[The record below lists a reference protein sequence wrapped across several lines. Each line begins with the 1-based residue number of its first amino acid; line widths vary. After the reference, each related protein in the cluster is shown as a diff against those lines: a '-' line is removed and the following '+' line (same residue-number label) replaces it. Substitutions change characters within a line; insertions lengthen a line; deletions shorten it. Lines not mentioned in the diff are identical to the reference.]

1 MEPDL
6 FVPGDQQYQMVNE
19 PIEPVGIAPLIEEQT
34 FPMPDLKKVAFNV
47 AKNKAI
53 DYAAGKL
60 GLNAAQA
67 TGILQVL
74 GVGANMFAPIA
85 AVSALSTPIFFTLG
99 SSKNS

>member
-19 PIEPVGIAPLIEEQT
+19 PLQPMGIAKLVEGPDMPL
-34 FPMPDLKKVAFNV
+34 PDFKKIAGNV
-47 AKNKAI
+47 IKNRAI

-67 TGILQVL
+67 
-74 GVGANMFAPIA
+74 
-85 AVSALSTPIFFTLG
+85 
-99 SSKNS
+99 